1 MKFLSCKPIG
11 LCVVFTI
18 FQRHLCWVTQ
28 DVTAGCGALCAPQW
42 HSVHSHQWH
51 RPPLQ
56 PVTTLPLTTCSRV
69 SECVGGGWSS
79 NGFTC
84 LRLATSAATKSLFL
98 WVTMLIAP
106 FFFFS
111 SLGTKPQKA
120 SKCFSFYKEKEA
132 CLWMIFDS
140 VLAHSIK
147 GLGKTFKSQ

>member
-1 MKFLSCKPIG
+1 MCSFHNISKTSLLSDTGCDSWLWSPQCSAVTLCPLASMAPPPTAACHYSAFNHLLEGERVCGWG
-11 LCVVFTI
+11 LKQQWLHLSTSGHFCCHQISVFMG
-18 FQRHLCWVTQ
+18 HNV
-28 DVTAGCGALCAPQW
+28 D
-42 HSVHSHQWH
+42 
-51 RPPLQ
+51 
-56 PVTTLPLTTCSRV
+56 
-69 SECVGGGWSS
+69 SS
-79 NGFTC
+79 
-84 LRLATSAATKSLFL
+84 
-98 WVTMLIAP
+98 

>member
-11 LCVVFTI
+11 LCVIFTI
-18 FQRHLCWVTQ
+18 FQKHLCWVTQ

-51 RPPLQ
+51 RPPTAACHYSAFNHL
-56 PVTTLPLTTCSRV
+56 LEGERV
-69 SECVGGGWSS
+69 CGWGLKQQWLHLSTSGHFCCHQISVFMGHNVDSS
-79 NGFTC
+79 
-84 LRLATSAATKSLFL
+84 
-98 WVTMLIAP
+98 

-120 SKCFSFYKEKEA
+120 SKCFSFCKEKEA